1 MTVVFGLVAPLST
14 SLLLPMRLI
23 VYNQGN
29 RKLLITST
37 TMDLPQPIVV
47 WLQESVQYRD
57 LIDRIL
63 PASEAH
69 LTLPPHEQAARQ
81 VEQVRSKVVA
91 AATESAA
98 PQPAENEVY
107 HL

>member
-1 MTVVFGLVAPLST
+1 
-14 SLLLPMRLI
+14 MRLI
-23 VYNQGN
+23 VYNGGN
-29 RKLLITST
+29 RKLVITSA

-91 AATESAA
+91 NNATPS
-98 PQPAENEVY
+98 PADEPPSQQDNMTLEEVFV
-107 HL
+107 L